1 MSPSRSPLRR
11 DGQSVYEQNEY
22 IPSTSIIRCTP
33 FKTKPWVV
41 LTYGRVSRNPVRF
54 EHHDPSVAY
63 TAHRYLDFINVM
75 AYDFHGK
82 WERETGHNAPLYA
95 PSSDSEWRKQLSV
108 DNAASIWSKMG
119 APKDKLVIG
128 MPTYGRTFTLSN
140 PANYKVNSPASGG
153 GKAGEYTKEAGFLAY
168 YEVSTPRG
176 RK

>member
-1 MSPSRSPLRR
+1 MCRPSPRKCFVFYRPRVLLRHGPPWSPSPNIELT
-11 DGQSVYEQNEY
+11 
-22 IPSTSIIRCTP
+22 PSRA
-33 FKTKPWVV
+33 V
-41 LTYGRVSRNPVRF
+41 
-54 EHHDPSVAY
+54 
-63 TAHRYLDFINVM
+63 HRYLDFINVM

-108 DNAASIWSKMG
+108 DNAANIWTKMG

-140 PANYKVNSPASGG
+140 TANYKVNSPASGG

-168 YEVSTPRG
+168 YEVFVIVRRIQS
-176 RK
+176 

>member
-1 MSPSRSPLRR
+1 
-11 DGQSVYEQNEY
+11 
-22 IPSTSIIRCTP
+22 
-33 FKTKPWVV
+33 
-41 LTYGRVSRNPVRF
+41 
-54 EHHDPSVAY
+54 
-63 TAHRYLDFINVM
+63 M

-108 DNAASIWSKMG
+108 DYAANLWVRLG

-140 PANYKVNSPASGG
+140 TDRFKVNSPASGG

-168 YEVSTPRG
+168 YEVSSLCCL
-176 RK
+176 